1 MSNKS
6 RFTLYRN
13 ILKCKLTAIQSYLRL
28 TGLLTEKRCVQ
39 KHVPNYFFI
48 VSVFRKTI
56 RGTCKEWVPFAEPD
70 CITCLEYFD
79 DEMACN
85 SDVTCIF
92 TEGVCL
98 FDTSKTDG

>member
-1 MSNKS
+1 M
-6 RFTLYRN
+6 Y
-13 ILKCKLTAIQSYLRL
+13 LTI
-28 TGLLTEKRCVQ
+28 
-39 KHVPNYFFI
+39 FFI
-48 VSVFRKTI
+48 VSVFRKTT

>member
-1 MSNKS
+1 MQIYCYPIIHKLNWLFDIKKVVLKS
-6 RFTLYRN
+6 VFLT
-13 ILKCKLTAIQSYLRL
+13 IL
-28 TGLLTEKRCVQ
+28 
-39 KHVPNYFFI
+39 FI